1 MSNRFGGS
9 CYPNWFGR
17 FGGPSGSCWGGG
29 PGGSVHLV
37 GLVGL
42 MGLVGLVGLVG
53 PLGLVGLSGES
64 ALWVQREFQLEVWT
78 SIIQMSWKIP
88 NKPFVLLP
96 K

>member
-1 MSNRFGGS
+1 MTIIYEMRKYVKSIQNEYLESSCGSYGS
-9 CYPNWFGR
+9 CGSSW
-17 FGGPSGSCWGGG
+17 SCWSFGS
-29 PGGSVHLV
+29 GGSV
-37 GLVGL
+37 
-42 MGLVGLVGLVG
+42 
-53 PLGLVGLSGES
+53 GLSES